1 MVRGERNYLRNVPV
15 RLAVGLLLEEGFPLV
30 FAGPETVVQQ
40 KAQSW
45 VAIIPGTM
53 KVSDAAKQLRAYFA
67 KNVSLELRDKVKTLT
82 IDEIIAVLPP
92 GPVDLMLE

>member
-15 RLAVGLLLEEGFPLV
+15 RLAIGLLIEDEFPLV
-30 FAGPETVVQQ
+30 FTGPEPVVQQ
-40 KAQSW
+40 KAQNW

-67 KNVSLELRDKVKTLT
+67 KNVSPKLQDLVKTLT

-92 GPVDLMLE
+92 GPVDLLLE